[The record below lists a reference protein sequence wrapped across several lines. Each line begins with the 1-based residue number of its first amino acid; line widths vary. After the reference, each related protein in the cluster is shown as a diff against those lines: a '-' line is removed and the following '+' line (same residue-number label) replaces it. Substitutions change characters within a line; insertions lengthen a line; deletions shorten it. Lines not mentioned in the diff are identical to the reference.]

1 MAKGNGFIL
10 LCTWSVLVTLG
21 YGQWKQIPKGL
32 RSVTASVNYFW
43 GVSSNQ
49 RIYRCQRP
57 CTGNNWVLV
66 DGALIQID
74 ANDYEVWGVNS
85 NHQIFK
91 RPVDGSGNWTTVPGL
106 LKHVSAS
113 GNGYIWGVNRADNIY
128 KCKKPCSG
136 QWVKINGGLKQID
149 GGEAYVYGVSGNNLT
164 WRRPVDGSGGSWQQ
178 IPGTLMKQV
187 TASGKNYIFGI
198 SNKDE
203 VFRCLK
209 PCIGNWELMSGSLSQ
224 CDATFDA
231 LVGVDANDNI
241 FHRLTG
247 I

>member
-1 MAKGNGFIL
+1 MEKGNRFIL

-32 RSVTASVNYFW
+32 HGVTASVNYLW

-49 RIYRCQRP
+49 TIYRCQCP
-57 CTGNNWVLV
+57 CTGKNWVLV
-66 DGALIQID
+66 GGALMQID

-85 NHQIFK
+85 SHHIFK

-113 GNGYIWGVNRADNIY
+113 GNGYIWGVNGADFIY

-136 QWVKINGGLKQID
+136 QWVQIDGRLKQID
-149 GGEAYVYGVSGNNLT
+149 GGEAYVYGVNANGLIY
-164 WRRPVDGSGGSWQQ
+164 RRPVDGSGSWQQ

-187 TASGKNYIFGI
+187 TASGKNDIFGI
-198 SNKDE
+198 SNKNE
-203 VFRCLK
+203 ILRCSK
-209 PCIGNWELMSGSLSQ
+209 PCIGNWELMSGSLRQ
-224 CDATFDA
+224 CDATFNA
-231 LVGVDANDNI
+231 LVGVDVNDNT